1 MNKTIYR
8 SVIWVL
14 GALTLVSV
22 TIAGMIGLQRI
33 EWESN
38 YRQVSLAVT
47 APTWLAL
54 QQETLA
60 VPNQTEYVLFDAS
73 MVESL
78 TPLNLKPLPHFT
90 TIEVPFSDEQ
100 LFLIKASG
108 KGLIVALS
116 PLPVLDQPRLSLL
129 QSTFENLEIDGI
141 AFIDTLLKWS
151 SNNISKVLD
160 IAEPLNIWATT
171 LEFSEPQGLAH
182 LVENSD
188 VNWIRSHII
197 STRERQ
203 TLSHSDAIDRY
214 ERAVRERNFRLL
226 VLNQKSA
233 PQTFAQD
240 VDQLVTRLTQ
250 TGFSIGNVSPS
261 PIWKETPTWMLWA
274 LALAVWALTIW
285 VFQRLWK
292 KFAWVFFLIAILGA
306 LIILWQFQ
314 RGDEGLQFLALSM
327 AIVTPMWLYR
337 MLMTLPEN
345 EGIRYALQVFLLG
358 MTTSVF
364 GGLIT
369 SAFLSEPIYF
379 MKFESFSGVK
389 LALIEPVL
397 VIAYW
402 ETKRRGNDIWKRLW
416 KRPLTWGDAVLGLS
430 IVGGLAV
437 LLLRSGNDSFIPA
450 LPFEETFRD
459 QLETLLYARPRFKEF
474 LIGHPA
480 LIFWLA
486 WGIYRW
492 KDFGIVMALVGFL
505 GQTTVINSFAH
516 LHTPLDFTLLR
527 VFNGMV
533 LGLMVGAVVWGIWQW
548 GSKRRRNNA
557 SS

>member
-1 MNKTIYR
+1 MNKTVYR
-8 SVIWVL
+8 SIIWVL

-22 TIAGMIGLQRI
+22 VVAGMIGMQRI
-33 EWESN
+33 QWESN
-38 YRQVSLAVT
+38 YRQVSLAIT

-60 VPNQTEYVLFDAS
+60 VPNLTQYVIFDAS
-73 MVESL
+73 MVEAL
-78 TPLNLKPLPHFT
+78 TPLNLKPLAHFASLET
-90 TIEVPFSDEQ
+90 PFTNEQ

-108 KGLIVALS
+108 KGLVVSLP
-116 PLPVLDQPRLSLL
+116 PLPVLDQPRLTLL
-129 QSTFENLEIDGI
+129 REVFENLEFDGVV
-141 AFIDTLLKWS
+141 FVDTVLKWS
-151 SNNISKVLD
+151 SDNIAKILD
-160 IAEPLNIWATT
+160 IAKPLGIWATT
-171 LEFSEPQGLAH
+171 LEFSEPRGLTQ
-182 LVENSD
+182 LVRNSQTD
-188 VNWIRSHII
+188 WIRSHII
-197 STRERQ
+197 SDRERQ
-203 TLSHSDAIDRY
+203 ALSHADATDRY

-240 VDQLVTRLTQ
+240 VDQLVARLTQ
-250 TGFSIGNVSPS
+250 TGFTIGNVSLP
-261 PIWKETPTWMLWA
+261 PTWKATPAWMMWA
-274 LALAVWALTIW
+274 LSLGVLTLTIW
-285 VFQRLWK
+285 VLQRLWK
-292 KFAWVFFLIAILGA
+292 KFTWVFLLIAVLGT
-306 LIILWQFQ
+306 LIIVWQFQ

-337 MLMTLPEN
+337 VLMTLPER
-345 EGIRYALQVFLLG
+345 EGFGYALRVFLLG
-358 MTTSVF
+358 TGTSVF
-364 GGLIT
+364 GGMIAA
-369 SAFLSEPIYF
+369 AFLSDPIYF

-402 ETKRRGNDIWKRLW
+402 ETKRRGRDIWKRLW
-416 KRPLTWGDAVLGLS
+416 KRPMTWGDAVLGLS
-430 IVGGLAV
+430 IIGGLAV

-450 LPFEETFRD
+450 LPFEEMFRG
-459 QLETLLYARPRFKEF
+459 QLETWLYARPRFKEF

-480 LIFWLA
+480 FLFWLA

-533 LGLMVGAVVWGIWQW
+533 LGLIVGAVVWGILQW
-548 GSKRRRNNA
+548 GNKRRTV